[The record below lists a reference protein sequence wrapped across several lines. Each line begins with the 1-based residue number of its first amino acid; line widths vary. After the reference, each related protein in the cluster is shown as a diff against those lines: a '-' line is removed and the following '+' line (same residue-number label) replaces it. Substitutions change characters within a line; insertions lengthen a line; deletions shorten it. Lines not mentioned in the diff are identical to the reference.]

1 VEKDQISVPAARIK
15 MGREGSMG
23 IGGWT
28 RMEAA
33 GCWGMLV
40 AAVVVT
46 WKEGIENVGQYG
58 GTRV

>member
-1 VEKDQISVPAARIK
+1 
-15 MGREGSMG
+15 
-23 IGGWT
+23 
-28 RMEAA
+28 MEAA